1 LEHWFDASAFTV
13 PAPGHY
19 GNASPFSL
27 VGPGL
32 TVHNLSVSKNF
43 KVRDRINTT
52 FMVAA
57 QNLFNHPT
65 FATPAANIS
74 SAGTVGVISSTKGY
88 LGARTVELRLRV
100 QF

>member
-1 LEHWFDASAFTV
+1 
-13 PAPGHY
+13 
-19 GNASPFSL
+19 
-27 VGPGL
+27 
-32 TVHNLSVSKNF
+32 
-43 KVRDRINTT
+43 
-52 FMVAA
+52 MVAA